1 MDAVFDEAFT
11 SPLVLPDLPYQGAIR
26 LRQISTQ
33 YPNQDTLIEYT
44 DAPSG
49 QSETFPEDLGLPN
62 PTRKHTTADISD
74 LVSRPKRGK
83 GIQPHSA
90 YNTTT
95 ENTHTN
101 MDDEQT
107 IYAYFTNMSR
117 LIDTINYAEY
127 LNMAHEQ
134 QTDIKN
140 NENTNDHIIN
150 LSDYIPEPKSLH
162 QVLKLSDHIK
172 DKWGTAIKK
181 EVLGLFDNDTFDTNE
196 RALPADEVIPVKC
209 AFKTKLNAYG
219 GLDKLKARMCL
230 RGDMQIK
237 DQDNNWSP
245 TASVRLLKCYLADAI
260 ANHVKVYQLDFIQAF
275 IQSETK
281 KRIFV
286 ILDKE
291 YEIFCPQLKEHFGRP
306 LRLKKCLYGADFSGK
321 SWYETLDDFLQKDL
335 RFHRSRVEGCLYTYR
350 KGSDWLKVINY
361 VDDAL
366 YYSNNDK
373 VRTYFEV
380 RLKKRFSLTLMGEA
394 KWYLGMR
401 IRQRKNHI
409 TIDQDQYVKNIVS
422 RFEKLFK
429 HTFKLKDSP
438 LPTSFVPTKKDC
450 PTTDAE
456 TKEVKIRFGNLNYRS
471 IIGALLYVSCCT
483 RPDITYAVNK
493 LAKFSNNPG
502 VTHFRA
508 ILHLIGFIKGNSNK
522 GIKFYASIK
531 DSPIFKILQENNIQ
545 ITEDTVIVFSD
556 SSWNDCIDTG
566 RSTGGYIG
574 LNQGGAVDY
583 GSHLPVP
590 VAMSSGEAEYISA
603 AVACM
608 RASHLRMLIYDLKF
622 LGSDTYDANNL
633 KYEPAKIII
642 DNEAAIAMAKCNKDT
657 AGNRH
662 VARRY
667 HYVRQGTAMKEHVF
681 EWIGTKY
688 QLADTLTKSGTPA
701 TFAHLWSIQLS
712 ETETDD

>member
-1 MDAVFDEAFT
+1 MNAFDCR
-11 SPLVLPDLPYQGAIR
+11 DDKHK
-26 LRQISTQ
+26 LR
-33 YPNQDTLIEYT
+33 
-44 DAPSG
+44 
-49 QSETFPEDLGLPN
+49 
-62 PTRKHTTADISD
+62 
-74 LVSRPKRGK
+74 
-83 GIQPHSA
+83 
-90 YNTTT
+90 
-95 ENTHTN
+95 
-101 MDDEQT
+101 
-107 IYAYFTNMSR
+107 AYFTNMSR
-117 LIDTINYAEY
+117 PIDPINYAEY

-134 QTDIKN
+134 QTDNKN
-140 NENTNDHIIN
+140 NEKTNDQMIN

-162 QVLKLSDHIK
+162 QVTKLSEHIK
-172 DKWGTAIKK
+172 NKWGAAIKK

-219 GLDKLKARMCL
+219 GLDKLKARICL
-230 RGDMQIK
+230 RGDMQVK
-237 DQDNNWSP
+237 DQINNWSP
-245 TASVRLLKCYLADAI
+245 TASVRLLKCFLADAI
-260 ANHVKVYQLDFIQAF
+260 ANHAKIYQLDFIQAF

-291 YEIFCPQLKEHFGRP
+291 FEMFCPQLKEHFGRP

-321 SWYETLDDFLQKDL
+321 SWYETLDTYLQKDL
-335 RFHRSRVEGCLYTYR
+335 GFHISRVEGCLYVFR
-350 KGSDWLKVINY
+350 KGPNWLKIINY

-366 YYSNNDK
+366 YYSNDDK
-373 VRTYFEV
+373 IRMDFELL
-380 RLKKRFSLTLMGEA
+380 LKKRFSLTLMGEA

-401 IRQRKNHI
+401 IRQGEDNI
-409 TIDQDQYVKNIVS
+409 IIDQDQYVKNIVS

-429 HTFKLKDSP
+429 HAFKLKDSP
-438 LPTSFVPTKKDC
+438 LPTSFVPTKKDS
-450 PTTDAE
+450 PTTDTE
-456 TKEVKIRFGNLNYRS
+456 IKEVKIRFGNLNYRS

-502 VTHFRA
+502 ITHFRA
-508 ILHLIGFIKGNSNK
+508 IIHLIGFIKGNSNK
-522 GIKFYASIK
+522 GIKFYANVK
-531 DSPIFKILQENNIQ
+531 DSPIFKILHENNIQ
-545 ITEDTVIVFSD
+545 ITEDTVLVFSD
-556 SSWNDCIDTG
+556 LSWNDCIDTG

-608 RASHLRMLIYDLKF
+608 RANHLRMLIYDLKF
-622 LGSDTYDANNL
+622 LGSDTYDADNL
-633 KYEPAKIII
+633 EYEPARIII

-667 HYVRQGTAMKEHVF
+667 HYVRQGTAMKEHAF

-688 QLADTLTKSGTPA
+688 QLADTLTKAGTPT

-712 ETETDD
+712 ETNTDD